1 MCATVNLEGTDERRF
16 DHREV
21 ELKWQRAWEAN
32 SVFAV
37 SDEADN
43 PVYVL
48 AMFPYTS
55 GNLHMGHVRNYTITD
70 SYARF
75 VRLREG
81 SVLHPMGWDAFGL
94 PAENAAEQRDTD
106 PRAFTESCIESMRDQ
121 LQQMGFGYDWRR
133 EVKTCDPDY
142 YRWNQWLFRRFW
154 DAGLVERQETTLN
167 WCDSCETVLAD
178 EQVEGEERRCWRCDT
193 QIRERELPQWFF
205 TITDYAD
212 ELLAE
217 LDRLDNWPTN
227 VREMQRNW
235 IGRKEGHV
243 LGLDTE
249 LLEEKTTLDVFTTR
263 LDTLY
268 GATFVAVS
276 PDHPM
281 AEQLAEADETVAGYR
296 DRAAASD
303 DDGLPQTSGVKTDAR
318 AINPATGESLPVYV
332 ADYVLDDV
340 GTGAIYAVPAHDERD
355 HAFAEEHDIPV
366 KRVVVP
372 EDDTQDTAEPFTD
385 DGVLVNSG
393 DHDGTASETARER
406 FADTFDATERTEYDL
421 RDWAISRQRY
431 WGTPIPLVECDDC
444 GTVPVPDDRLPVEL
458 PEFVHTTG
466 NPLDAA
472 TDWKQTTCPNCDG
485 SAVRETDTMN
495 TFVGSSW
502 YFLRYVSP
510 SLETAP
516 FDPDRAS
523 DWLPVDRYV
532 GGSEHAVMHL
542 LYARFFT
549 KVLEDIDLLDG
560 VREPFDHLTT
570 QGMVLGENG
579 EKMSKSKGNG
589 VSPTELV
596 EEYGADTARTF
607 VSEAAH
613 PETEFAWDPEGVA
626 NAHQFLQGVYR
637 LTASYTDG
645 DFETTN
651 ADRAAD
657 EYVRRVVD
665 ATVEEAAK
673 KYDAF
678 RFNHAV
684 RTVRQLVSLL
694 RRYRDATTPD
704 DETFEHGLT
713 AVLTVLSPVAPHVC
727 EEAWASLG
735 NDSMLATGDWPAT
748 EVPDNYDIERALVDA
763 TREDIYNILGT
774 VGIDDPLRIDLTVAP
789 AWRHRAYRLAR
800 EADDDVVGTVMADD
814 QLRSVGSAAADYAK
828 ELAPQASALEPQLSP
843 EQERETLERARWLL
857 EDEFDAKVTVTASD
871 DPTGTDAKPGRPE
884 IDITPTDS

>member
-1 MCATVNLEGTDERRF
+1 MANDKNDSRAF

-21 ELKWQRAWEAN
+21 ETEWQRAWETA
-32 SVFAV
+32 SAFTVPDDIDDPA
-37 SDEADN
+37 
-43 PVYVL
+43 YVL

-75 VRLREG
+75 ERLRGEA
-81 SVLHPMGWDAFGL
+81 VLHPMGWDAFGL
-94 PAENAAEQRDTD
+94 PAENAAEERDTD
-106 PRAFTESCIESMRDQ
+106 PRSFTESCIDSMREQ
-121 LQQMGFGYDWRR
+121 LQRMGFGYDWDR
-133 EVKTCDPDY
+133 EVKTCNPEY

-154 DAGLVERQETTLN
+154 DAGLVERQETELN

-178 EQVEGEERRCWRCDT
+178 EQVEGDDERCWRCDT
-193 QIRERELPQWFF
+193 PIRQRELGQWFF

-217 LDRLDNWPTN
+217 LDRLDNWPAN

-235 IGRKEGHV
+235 IGRQTGHI

-249 LLEEKTTLDVFTTR
+249 HPDGETTVDVFTTR

-268 GATFVAVS
+268 GATFVVLS
-276 PDHPM
+276 PGHPL
-281 AEQLAEADETVAGYR
+281 AERLGEADEAVADYC

-303 DDGLPQTSGVKTDAR
+303 DGLAQTSGVETDAR
-318 AINPATGESLPVYV
+318 AINPATGEELPVYV

-340 GTGAIYAVPAHDERD
+340 GTGAIFAVPAHDERD
-355 HAFAEEHDIPV
+355 HAFAEAHDVPIR
-366 KRVVVP
+366 RVVVP
-372 EDDTQDTAEPFTD
+372 DNGERDDADDEVFTD
-385 DGVLVNSG
+385 DGVLVDSG
-393 DHDGTASETARER
+393 EYDGTDSETARER
-406 FADTFDATERTEYDL
+406 FAEAFDARERTEYDL

-444 GTVPVPDDRLPVEL
+444 GTVPLPDDRLPVEL
-458 PEFVHTTG
+458 PEFVHTAG

-472 TDWKQTTCPNCDG
+472 TDWQETACPECG
-485 SAVRETDTMN
+485 GPAVRETDTMN
-495 TFVGSSW
+495 TFVDSSW

-510 SLETAP
+510 GLETAP
-516 FDPDRAS
+516 FDRERAS

-549 KVLEDIDLLDG
+549 KVLADLDLLDG

-570 QGMVLGENG
+570 QGMVLGEDG

-607 VSEAAH
+607 VSEVAQ
-613 PETEFAWDPEGVA
+613 PETEFAWDPEGVESA
-626 NAHQFLQGVYR
+626 RQFLDGVYS
-637 LTASYTDG
+637 LVSSFADG
-645 DFETTN
+645 EFETTD
-651 ADRAAD
+651 ADRTVD
-657 EYVRRVVD
+657 ESVRLSVD
-665 ATVEEAAK
+665 ATVEEAAS
-673 KYDAF
+673 KYEAF

-684 RTVRQLVSLL
+684 RAVRQLLSLL

-704 DETFEHGLT
+704 HETFEHGLT

-727 EEAWASLG
+727 EEAWATLG
-735 NDSMLATGDWPAT
+735 NDALLATGDWPDTDVPEGYET
-748 EVPDNYDIERALVDA
+748 EQALVDA
-763 TREDIYNILGT
+763 TRDDVHNILDT
-774 VGIDDPLRIDLTVAP
+774 VGIDNPERINLTVAP
-789 AWRHRAYRLAR
+789 TWRHRVYRLAR
-800 EADDDVVGTVMADD
+800 EADDDIVGTVMADED
-814 QLRSVGSAAADYAK
+814 LRAVGSAAADYAK
-828 ELAPQASALEPQLSP
+828 QLAPEANALEPQLSS
-843 EQERETLERARWLL
+843 EREHEALERARWLL
-857 EDEFDAKVTVTASD
+857 EDEFDATVAVSTPD
-871 DPTGTDAKPGRPE
+871 DPTATDAEPGRPA
-884 IDITPTDS
+884 IDITPADS